1 MRRIARFAFSI
12 ALAGT
17 ACMAAAQ
24 QYPGKALRIIVPFA
38 AGGTTDILARIVGE
52 RLSEQWGQPVIVDN
66 RPGAAGNIAAELA
79 ARSAPDGHT
88 LFLGSMGTQS
98 MNVSLY
104 SNLAFDPA
112 KDFAPVS
119 LIANSVNLLLVHPS
133 VPVSSVKQLI
143 ELASSKPGRLNY
155 ASSGAGSFN
164 HMSAELFKMMAKV
177 DMVHIAYKGGP
188 PALTAVV
195 SGEADL
201 IFITVAPALPF
212 VKSGKLRA
220 LAICAAARHP
230 MFPRLPTASESG
242 LPGFEVSSWYGILVP
257 AATPKNVVAKLN
269 GAMVN
274 IVKSPAASKRL
285 GDLGFEPVSNSP
297 EEFAGLIRRDTAKW
311 AKVIKATGA
320 KGN

>member
-1 MRRIARFAFSI
+1 MRRITRFAFSI
-12 ALAGT
+12 ALAGI
-17 ACMAAAQ
+17 ACAAAAQ

-133 VPVSSVKQLI
+133 VPASSVKQMI
-143 ELASSKPGRLNY
+143 ELARSKPGRLNY

-285 GDLGFEPVSNSP
+285 VDLGFEPVSNSP